1 MKKKLLVF
9 HPVIAPY
16 RIDFFNHLSTIYD
29 MKLFMFHRNL
39 IEQKFDYEKLSE
51 SFLFTPEILDEF
63 YNIPFIKIRKGIFRT
78 LKQINPDIVLVSECG
93 YVSLAVLLYKKLFR
107 KKFKVISIIDDS
119 YDMITNN
126 NQFSKR
132 HEWAEKILI
141 PFFDDIINVE
151 PMARDFFQ
159 KKYAKGIFFP
169 IIGDE
174 KRMRDN
180 YKNVLSISEKYIEQ
194 YSLQEKKILLFVGRL
209 VLLKNIELVINTI
222 NKLNLH
228 NVIFVIVGGGDND
241 KNLKKLANGNP
252 NIIFTGRLEGDSL
265 FAWYNIADCF
275 VLPSIQEAF
284 GAVTNEALVGGCLG
298 LISQKAGSNCL
309 IIEGVNGYTFNPQNT
324 KDFEEKLCKCM
335 STIHRRTYP
344 LHLRENKMTHNF
356 KYYFNQL
363 INKL

>member
-16 RIDFFNHLSTIYD
+16 RIDLFNNLSVIYD

-39 IEQKFDYEKLSE
+39 IDQKFDYEKLSK
-51 SFLFTPEILDEF
+51 SFLFTPQILDDF
-63 YNIPFIKIRKGIFRT
+63 YNIPFIKIRKGIFRI

-107 KKFKVISIIDDS
+107 KDFKVISIIDDS

-132 HEWAEKILI
+132 HEWAERILI

-151 PMARDFFQ
+151 PKVRDFFQ
-159 KKYAKGIFFP
+159 KKYGKGIFFP

-174 KRMRDN
+174 KRMRNN

-194 YSLQEKKILLFVGRL
+194 YSLQDKKILLFVGRL
-209 VLLKNIELVINTI
+209 VLLKNIELVIETM
-222 NKLNLH
+222 NKLNLQD
-228 NVIFVIVGGGDND
+228 VSFVIVGGGDNE
-241 KNLKKLANGNP
+241 KNLKNLANGNP
-252 NIIFTGRLEGDSL
+252 NIIFTGRLEGDPL

-284 GAVTNEALVGGCLG
+284 GAVTNEALVGGCLS

-309 IIEGVNGYTFNPQNT
+309 IIEGVNGFIFNPQNA
-324 KDFEEKLCKCM
+324 KDFEEKLCKCINI
-335 STIHRRTYP
+335 IHQRTYP
-344 LHLRENKMTHNF
+344 LHLRENKMPHNF
-356 KYYFNQL
+356 EYYFNQL
-363 INKL
+363 MNKL